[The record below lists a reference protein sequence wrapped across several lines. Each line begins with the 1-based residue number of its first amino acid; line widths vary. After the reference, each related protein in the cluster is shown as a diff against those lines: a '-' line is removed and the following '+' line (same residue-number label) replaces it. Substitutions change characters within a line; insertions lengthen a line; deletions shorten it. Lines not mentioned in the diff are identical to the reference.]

1 MTLKDTTFRSRVAHR
16 VLFKSIGGTIKES
29 WKFSERRHIENFMIR
44 KNVIAFV
51 MMLAVSSAGMA
62 FASDIY
68 KWTDEHG
75 NVHYGDRPTNE
86 ASEERLGVSSKP
98 TDHLKVQARS
108 QSRYAAM
115 EAVQE
120 SAPSEPQGPTE
131 DELRAQAL
139 ERQEKCATYKARLRK
154 FLTSRHLYR
163 ADENGERGYLD
174 EGETLA
180 ARERVQKQVEKYCNP

>member
-1 MTLKDTTFRSRVAHR
+1 
-16 VLFKSIGGTIKES
+16 
-29 WKFSERRHIENFMIR
+29 MIH
-44 KNVIAFV
+44 KKAIAFV
-51 MMLAVSSAGMA
+51 MMLVVSAAGMA

-75 NVHYGDRPTNE
+75 NVHYGDRPAGDAT
-86 ASEERLGVSSKP
+86 EERLTISSRP
-98 TDHLKVQARS
+98 TNPSKVQARS

-131 DELRAQAL
+131 DELRAQAA
-139 ERQEKCATYKARLRK
+139 EKRQKCDTYKARLRK

-163 ADENGERGYLD
+163 ADENGERVYLD
-174 EGETLA
+174 EDETLA
-180 ARERVQKQVEKYCNP
+180 ARERVQKKVEKYCSS